1 MRVMGNSITFK
12 NLPSITECDAFLRQQ
27 NLSYGKAVRE
37 QVNIVLNQVR
47 QEISKK
53 KTGTVSYNNNQI
65 LERVAAQVRIQ
76 SKGVQRV
83 INATG
88 VVVHT
93 NLGRAPLSAE
103 LLANALPRMSSYSTL
118 EFDLSTGKRGSRDS
132 KVRKLLRSLSG
143 AEDAMVVN
151 NNAAAVFLMLKA
163 LTTSLQEDKIP
174 EVIVSRG
181 ELVEIGGSFR
191 IPDIMREAGVKLVEV
206 GTTNRCRLSD
216 YEEALTENTAA
227 LLKVHPSN
235 YEIKGFTESVSVGK
249 MAGLAHSK
257 GLFCFH
263 DWGSGSFYRFKQRGL
278 SEYATAEQELAAG
291 PDLLAFS
298 GDKLLGGIQAGVL
311 LGKAENIQ
319 KLRKHAL
326 YRALRL
332 DKVTLGLLEETLE
345 AYLDLKRLPEQ
356 VPTVGL
362 LELTVEEIRKTVKL
376 FLKRLKLPNKSV
388 LKCELRKTESRTGG
402 GALPELPIESAAL
415 VLSHPEWSAN
425 DLQEWFR
432 SQPVPIIVRVHEE
445 QIWLD
450 FRTIL
455 PHDSDELMSVI
466 TRLI

>member
-1 MRVMGNSITFK
+1 MSYQ
-12 NLPSITECDAFLRQQ
+12 NLPSITECDTFLKEQK
-27 NLSYGKAVRE
+27 LPHGKAVRE
-37 QVNIVLNQVR
+37 QVNIVLDQLR
-47 QEISKK
+47 TEISKNPHK
-53 KTGTVSYNNNQI
+53 AVLGANAEI
-65 LERVAAQVRIQ
+65 LERVAAQVRNQ
-76 SKGVQRV
+76 SQTTQRV

-93 NLGRAPLSAE
+93 NLGRAPLSE
-103 LLANALPRMSSYSTL
+103 NLLRKVLPSMSSYSTL
-118 EFDLSTGKRGSRDS
+118 ELDLSTGKRGSRDS
-132 KVRKLLRSLSG
+132 KIRKLLRTLSG

-163 LTTSLQEDKIP
+163 LNGNEFENKKP

-206 GTTNRCRLSD
+206 GTTNRCRLAD
-216 YEEALTENTAA
+216 YEQALTENTAA

-235 YEIKGFTESVSVGK
+235 YEIQGFTEEVSVEK
-249 MAGLAHSK
+249 MAQLAHSK
-257 GLFCFH
+257 GLLCFH
-263 DWGSGSFYRFKQRGL
+263 DWGSGSFYKFRQRGL
-278 SEYATAEQELAAG
+278 SEYSTAEQELSAG
-291 PDLLAFS
+291 PDLLTFS

-319 KLRKHAL
+319 KLRQHAL

-332 DKVTLGLLEETLE
+332 DKVTLGLFEATLE
-345 AYLDLKRLPEQ
+345 AYLDLKTLAEN

-362 LELTVEEIRKTVKL
+362 LELTREEIREKVNN
-376 FLKRLKLPNKSV
+376 FLKQLKLPDITDW
-388 LKCELRKTESRTGG
+388 KCELRETESRTGG

-415 VLSHPEWSAN
+415 ILSHPQKSAN
-425 DLQEWFR
+425 ELQNWFR
-432 SQPVPIIVRVHEE
+432 SQTVPVIVRIHED

-455 PHDSDELMSVI
+455 PQDNEELLRVLSV
-466 TRLI
+466 LIST

>member
-1 MRVMGNSITFK
+1 MSYQ
-12 NLPSITECDAFLRQQ
+12 NLPSITECDTFLKEQK
-27 NLSYGKAVRE
+27 LPHGKAVRE
-37 QVNIVLNQVR
+37 QVNIVLDQLR
-47 QEISKK
+47 TEISKNPHK
-53 KTGTVSYNNNQI
+53 AVLGANAEI
-65 LERVAAQVRIQ
+65 LERVAAQVRNQ
-76 SKGVQRV
+76 SQTTQRV

-93 NLGRAPLSAE
+93 NLGRAPLSE
-103 LLANALPRMSSYSTL
+103 NLLRKVLPSMSSYSTL
-118 EFDLSTGKRGSRDS
+118 ELDLSTGKRGSRDS
-132 KVRKLLRSLSG
+132 KIRKLLRTLSG

-163 LTTSLQEDKIP
+163 LNGNEFENKKP

-206 GTTNRCRLSD
+206 GTTNRCRLAD
-216 YEEALTENTAA
+216 YEQALTENTAA

-235 YEIKGFTESVSVGK
+235 YEIQGFTEEVSVEK
-249 MAGLAHSK
+249 MAQLAHSK
-257 GLFCFH
+257 GLLCFH
-263 DWGSGSFYRFKQRGL
+263 DWGSGSFYKFRQRGL
-278 SEYATAEQELAAG
+278 SEYLTAEQELSAG
-291 PDLLAFS
+291 PDLLTFS

-319 KLRKHAL
+319 KLRQHAL

-332 DKVTLGLLEETLE
+332 DKVTLGLFEATLE
-345 AYLDLKRLPEQ
+345 AYLDLKTLAEN

-362 LELTVEEIRKTVKL
+362 LELTREEIREKVNN
-376 FLKRLKLPNKSV
+376 FLKLLKLPDITDW
-388 LKCELRKTESRTGG
+388 KCELRETESRTGG

-415 VLSHPEWSAN
+415 ILSHPQKSAN
-425 DLQEWFR
+425 ELQNWFR
-432 SQPVPIIVRVHEE
+432 SQTVPVIVRIHED

-455 PHDSDELMSVI
+455 PQDNEELLRVLSV
-466 TRLI
+466 LIST

>member
-1 MRVMGNSITFK
+1 MSYQ
-12 NLPSITECDAFLRQQ
+12 NLPSITECDTFLKEQK
-27 NLSYGKAVRE
+27 LPHGKAVRE
-37 QVNIVLNQVR
+37 QVNIVLDQLR
-47 QEISKK
+47 TEISKNPHK
-53 KTGTVSYNNNQI
+53 AVLGANAEI
-65 LERVAAQVRIQ
+65 LERVAAQVRNQ
-76 SKGVQRV
+76 SQTTQRV

-93 NLGRAPLSAE
+93 NLGRAPLSE
-103 LLANALPRMSSYSTL
+103 SLLRKVLPSMSSYSTL
-118 EFDLSTGKRGSRDS
+118 ELDLSTGKRGSRDS
-132 KVRKLLRSLSG
+132 KIRKLLRTLSG

-163 LTTSLQEDKIP
+163 LNGNEFENKKP

-206 GTTNRCRLSD
+206 GTTNRCRLAD
-216 YEEALTENTAA
+216 YEQALTENTAA

-235 YEIKGFTESVSVGK
+235 YEIQGFTEEVSVEIL
-249 MAGLAHSK
+249 AQLAHSK
-257 GLFCFH
+257 GLLCFH
-263 DWGSGSFYRFKQRGL
+263 DWGSGSFYKFRQRGL
-278 SEYATAEQELAAG
+278 SEYSTAEQELSAG

-319 KLRKHAL
+319 KLRQHAL

-332 DKVTLGLLEETLE
+332 DKVTLGLFEATLE
-345 AYLDLKRLPEQ
+345 AYLDLKTLAEN

-362 LELTVEEIRKTVKL
+362 LELTREDIRKKVNV
-376 FLKRLKLPNKSV
+376 FLKLLKLPDNTAW
-388 LKCELRKTESRTGG
+388 KCELRETESRTGG

-415 VLSHPEWSAN
+415 ILSHPQKSAN
-425 DLQEWFR
+425 ELQNWFR
-432 SQPVPIIVRVHEE
+432 SQTVPVIVRIHED

-455 PHDSDELMSVI
+455 PQDNEELLRVLSV
-466 TRLI
+466 LIST

>member
-1 MRVMGNSITFK
+1 MSYQ
-12 NLPSITECDAFLRQQ
+12 NLPSITECDTFLKEQK
-27 NLSYGKAVRE
+27 LPHGKAVRE
-37 QVNIVLNQVR
+37 QVNIVLDQLR
-47 QEISKK
+47 TEISKNPHK
-53 KTGTVSYNNNQI
+53 AVLGANAEI
-65 LERVAAQVRIQ
+65 LERVAAQVRNQ
-76 SKGVQRV
+76 SQTTQRV

-93 NLGRAPLSAE
+93 NLGRAPLSE
-103 LLANALPRMSSYSTL
+103 NLLRKVLPSMSSYSTL
-118 EFDLSTGKRGSRDS
+118 ELDLSTGKRGSRDS
-132 KVRKLLRSLSG
+132 KIRKMLRTLSG

-163 LTTSLQEDKIP
+163 LNGNEFENKKP

-206 GTTNRCRLSD
+206 GTTNRCRLAD
-216 YEEALTENTAA
+216 YEQALTENTAA

-235 YEIKGFTESVSVGK
+235 YEIQGFTEEVSVEIL
-249 MAGLAHSK
+249 AQLAHSK
-257 GLFCFH
+257 GLLCFH
-263 DWGSGSFYRFKQRGL
+263 DWGSGSFYKFRQRGL
-278 SEYATAEQELAAG
+278 SEYSTAEQELSAG

-319 KLRKHAL
+319 KLRQHAL

-332 DKVTLGLLEETLE
+332 DKVTLGLFEATLE
-345 AYLDLKRLPEQ
+345 AYLDLKTLAEN

-362 LELTVEEIRKTVKL
+362 LELTREEIREKVNN
-376 FLKRLKLPNKSV
+376 FLKLLKLPDITDW
-388 LKCELRKTESRTGG
+388 KCELRETESRTGG

-415 VLSHPEWSAN
+415 ILSHPQKSAN
-425 DLQEWFR
+425 ELQNWFR
-432 SQPVPIIVRVHEE
+432 SQTVPVIVRIHED

-455 PHDSDELMSVI
+455 PQDNEELLRVLSV
-466 TRLI
+466 LIST

>member
-1 MRVMGNSITFK
+1 MSYQ
-12 NLPSITECDAFLRQQ
+12 NLPSITECDTFLKEQK
-27 NLSYGKAVRE
+27 LPHGKAVRE
-37 QVNIVLNQVR
+37 QVNIVLDQLR
-47 QEISKK
+47 TEISKNPHK
-53 KTGTVSYNNNQI
+53 AVLGANAEI
-65 LERVAAQVRIQ
+65 LERVAAQVRNQ
-76 SKGVQRV
+76 SQTTQRV

-93 NLGRAPLSAE
+93 NLGRAPLSE
-103 LLANALPRMSSYSTL
+103 SLLRKVLPSMSSYSTL
-118 EFDLSTGKRGSRDS
+118 ELDLSTGKRGSRDS
-132 KVRKLLRSLSG
+132 KIRKLLRTLSG

-163 LTTSLQEDKIP
+163 LNGNEFENKKP

-206 GTTNRCRLSD
+206 GTTNRCRLAD
-216 YEEALTENTAA
+216 YEQALTENTAA

-235 YEIKGFTESVSVGK
+235 YEIQGFTEEVSVEK
-249 MAGLAHSK
+249 MAQLAHSK
-257 GLFCFH
+257 GLLCFH
-263 DWGSGSFYRFKQRGL
+263 DWGSGSFYKFRQRGL
-278 SEYATAEQELAAG
+278 SEYSTAEQELSAG

-319 KLRKHAL
+319 KLRQHAL

-332 DKVTLGLLEETLE
+332 DKVTLGLFEATLE
-345 AYLDLKRLPEQ
+345 AYLDLKTLAEN

-362 LELTVEEIRKTVKL
+362 LELTREDIRKKVNV
-376 FLKRLKLPNKSV
+376 FLKLLKLPDNTAW
-388 LKCELRKTESRTGG
+388 KCELRETESRTGG

-415 VLSHPEWSAN
+415 ILSHPQKSAN
-425 DLQEWFR
+425 ELQNWFR
-432 SQPVPIIVRVHEE
+432 SQTVPVIVRIHED

-455 PHDSDELMSVI
+455 PQDNEELLRVLSV
-466 TRLI
+466 LISN

>member
-1 MRVMGNSITFK
+1 MSYQ
-12 NLPSITECDAFLRQQ
+12 NLPSITECDTFLKEH
-27 NLSYGKAVRE
+27 NLPHGKAVRE
-37 QVNIVLNQVR
+37 QVNIVLEQVR
-47 QEISKK
+47 TEISKNPHK
-53 KTGTVSYNNNQI
+53 AVLSANAEI
-65 LERVAAQVRIQ
+65 LERVAALVRNQ
-76 SKGVQRV
+76 SQTTQRV

-93 NLGRAPLSAE
+93 NLGRAPLSE
-103 LLANALPRMSSYSTL
+103 SLLRKVLPSMSSYSTL

-132 KVRKLLRSLSG
+132 KIRKLLRTLSG

-163 LTTSLQEDKIP
+163 LNGNEFENKKP

-206 GTTNRCRLSD
+206 GTTNRCRLAD
-216 YEEALTENTAA
+216 YEQALTENTAA

-235 YEIKGFTESVSVGK
+235 YEIQGFTEEVSVEILAQ
-249 MAGLAHSK
+249 MAHSK
-257 GLFCFH
+257 GLLCFH
-263 DWGSGSFYRFKQRGL
+263 DWGSGSFYKFRQRGL
-278 SEYATAEQELAAG
+278 SEYSTAEQELSAG

-319 KLRKHAL
+319 KLRQHAL

-332 DKVTLGLLEETLE
+332 DKVTLGLFEATLE
-345 AYLDLKRLPEQ
+345 AYLDLKTLAEN

-362 LELTVEEIRKTVKL
+362 LELTREDIRKKVNV
-376 FLKRLKLPNKSV
+376 FLKLLKLPDNTAW
-388 LKCELRKTESRTGG
+388 KCELRETESRTGG

-415 VLSHPEWSAN
+415 ILSHPQKSAN
-425 DLQEWFR
+425 ELQNWFR
-432 SQPVPIIVRVHEE
+432 SQTVPVIVRIHEDH
-445 QIWLD
+445 IWLD

-455 PHDSDELMSVI
+455 PQDNEELLRVLSV
-466 TRLI
+466 LIST

>member
-1 MRVMGNSITFK
+1 MSYQ
-12 NLPSITECDAFLRQQ
+12 NLPSITECDTFLKEQK
-27 NLSYGKAVRE
+27 LPHGKAVRE
-37 QVNIVLNQVR
+37 QVNIVLDQLR
-47 QEISKK
+47 TEIS
-53 KTGTVSYNNNQI
+53 NNPHKAVLGANAEI
-65 LERVAAQVRIQ
+65 LERVAAQVRNQ
-76 SKGVQRV
+76 SQTTQRV

-93 NLGRAPLSAE
+93 NLGRAPLSE
-103 LLANALPRMSSYSTL
+103 SLLRKVLPGMSSYSTL

-132 KVRKLLRSLSG
+132 KIRKLLRTLSG

-163 LTTSLQEDKIP
+163 LNGNEFENKKP

-206 GTTNRCRLSD
+206 GTTNRCRLAD
-216 YEEALTENTAA
+216 YKQALTENTAA

-235 YEIKGFTESVSVGK
+235 YEIQGFTEEVSVEK
-249 MAGLAHSK
+249 MAQLAHSK
-257 GLFCFH
+257 GLLCFH
-263 DWGSGSFYRFKQRGL
+263 DWGSGSFYKFRQRGL
-278 SEYATAEQELAAG
+278 SEYSTAEQELSAG

-319 KLRKHAL
+319 KLRQHAL

-332 DKVTLGLLEETLE
+332 DKVTLGLFEATLE
-345 AYLDLKRLPEQ
+345 AYLDLKTLAEN

-362 LELTVEEIRKTVKL
+362 LELTREDIRKKVND
-376 FLKRLKLPNKSV
+376 FLKLLKLPDNTAW
-388 LKCELRKTESRTGG
+388 KCELRETESRTGG
-402 GALPELPIESAAL
+402 GVLPELPIESAAL
-415 VLSHPEWSAN
+415 ILSHPQKSAN
-425 DLQEWFR
+425 ELQNWFR
-432 SQPVPIIVRVHEE
+432 SQTVPVIVRIHED

-455 PHDSDELMSVI
+455 PQDNEELLRVLSV
-466 TRLI
+466 LIST

>member
-1 MRVMGNSITFK
+1 MSYQ
-12 NLPSITECDAFLRQQ
+12 NLPSITECDTFLKEQK
-27 NLSYGKAVRE
+27 LPHGKAVRE
-37 QVNIVLNQVR
+37 QVNIVLDQLR
-47 QEISKK
+47 TEISKNPHK
-53 KTGTVSYNNNQI
+53 AVLGANAEI
-65 LERVAAQVRIQ
+65 LERVAAQVRNQ
-76 SKGVQRV
+76 SQTTQRV

-93 NLGRAPLSAE
+93 NLGRAPLSE
-103 LLANALPRMSSYSTL
+103 NLLRKVLPSMSSYSTL
-118 EFDLSTGKRGSRDS
+118 ELDLSTGKRGSRDS
-132 KVRKLLRSLSG
+132 KIRKLLRTLSG

-163 LTTSLQEDKIP
+163 LNGNEFENKKP

-206 GTTNRCRLSD
+206 GTTNRCRLAD
-216 YEEALTENTAA
+216 YEQALTENTAA

-235 YEIKGFTESVSVGK
+235 YEIQGFTEEVSVEIL
-249 MAGLAHSK
+249 AQLAHSK
-257 GLFCFH
+257 GLLCFH
-263 DWGSGSFYRFKQRGL
+263 DWGSGSFYKFRQRGL
-278 SEYATAEQELAAG
+278 SEYSTAEQELSAG
-291 PDLLAFS
+291 PDLLTFS

-319 KLRKHAL
+319 KLRQHAL

-332 DKVTLGLLEETLE
+332 DKVTLGLFEATLE
-345 AYLDLKRLPEQ
+345 AYLDLKTLAEN

-362 LELTVEEIRKTVKL
+362 LELTREEIREKVNN
-376 FLKRLKLPNKSV
+376 FLKLLKLPDITDW
-388 LKCELRKTESRTGG
+388 KCELRETESRTGG

-415 VLSHPEWSAN
+415 ILSHPQKSAN
-425 DLQEWFR
+425 ELQNWFR
-432 SQPVPIIVRVHEE
+432 SQTVPVIVRIHED

-455 PHDSDELMSVI
+455 PQDNEELLRVLSV
-466 TRLI
+466 LIST

>member
-1 MRVMGNSITFK
+1 MSYQNV
-12 NLPSITECDAFLRQQ
+12 PSITECDTFLKEH
-27 NLSYGKAVRE
+27 NLPHGKAVRE
-37 QVNIVLNQVR
+37 QVNIVLEQVR
-47 QEISKK
+47 TEISKNPHK
-53 KTGTVSYNNNQI
+53 AVLSANAEI
-65 LERVAAQVRIQ
+65 LERVAALVRNQ
-76 SKGVQRV
+76 SQTTQRV

-93 NLGRAPLSAE
+93 NLGRAPLSE
-103 LLANALPRMSSYSTL
+103 SLLRKVLPSMSSYSTL

-132 KVRKLLRSLSG
+132 KIRKLLRTLSG

-163 LTTSLQEDKIP
+163 LNGNEFENKKP

-206 GTTNRCRLSD
+206 GTTNRCRLAD
-216 YEEALTENTAA
+216 YEQALTENTAA

-235 YEIKGFTESVSVGK
+235 YEIQGFTEEVSVEILAQ
-249 MAGLAHSK
+249 MAHSK
-257 GLFCFH
+257 GLLCFH
-263 DWGSGSFYRFKQRGL
+263 DWGSGSFYKFRQRGL
-278 SEYATAEQELAAG
+278 SEYSTAEQELSAG
-291 PDLLAFS
+291 PDLLTFS

-319 KLRKHAL
+319 KLRQHAL

-332 DKVTLGLLEETLE
+332 DKVTLGLFEATLE
-345 AYLDLKRLPEQ
+345 AYLDLKTLAEN

-362 LELTVEEIRKTVKL
+362 LELTREDIRKKVNV
-376 FLKRLKLPNKSV
+376 FLKLLKLPDNTAW
-388 LKCELRKTESRTGG
+388 KCELRETESRTGG

-415 VLSHPEWSAN
+415 ILSHPQKSAN
-425 DLQEWFR
+425 ELQNWFR
-432 SQPVPIIVRVHEE
+432 SQTVPVIVRIHED

-455 PHDSDELMSVI
+455 PQDNEELLRVLSV
-466 TRLI
+466 LIST

>member
-1 MRVMGNSITFK
+1 MSYQ
-12 NLPSITECDAFLRQQ
+12 NLPSITECDTFLKEQK
-27 NLSYGKAVRE
+27 LPHGKAVRE
-37 QVNIVLNQVR
+37 QVNIVLDQLR
-47 QEISKK
+47 TEISKNPHK
-53 KTGTVSYNNNQI
+53 AVLGANAEI
-65 LERVAAQVRIQ
+65 LERVAAQVRNQ
-76 SKGVQRV
+76 SQTTQRV

-93 NLGRAPLSAE
+93 NLGRAPLSE
-103 LLANALPRMSSYSTL
+103 SLLRKVLPSMSSYSTL
-118 EFDLSTGKRGSRDS
+118 ELDLSTGKRGSRDS
-132 KVRKLLRSLSG
+132 KIRKLLRTLSG

-163 LTTSLQEDKIP
+163 LNGNEFENKKP

-206 GTTNRCRLSD
+206 GTTNRCRLAD
-216 YEEALTENTAA
+216 YEQALTENTAA

-235 YEIKGFTESVSVGK
+235 YEIQGFTEEVSVEK
-249 MAGLAHSK
+249 MAQLAHSK
-257 GLFCFH
+257 GLLCFH
-263 DWGSGSFYRFKQRGL
+263 DWGSGSFYKFRQRGL
-278 SEYATAEQELAAG
+278 SEYSTAEQELSAG

-319 KLRKHAL
+319 KLRQHAL

-332 DKVTLGLLEETLE
+332 DKVTLGLFEATLE
-345 AYLDLKRLPEQ
+345 AYLDLKTLAEN

-362 LELTVEEIRKTVKL
+362 LELTREDIRKKVNV
-376 FLKRLKLPNKSV
+376 FLKLLKLPDNTAW
-388 LKCELRKTESRTGG
+388 KCELRETESRTGG

-415 VLSHPEWSAN
+415 ILSHPQKSAN
-425 DLQEWFR
+425 ELQNWFR
-432 SQPVPIIVRVHEE
+432 SQTVPVIVRIHED

-455 PHDSDELMSVI
+455 PQDNEELLRVLSV
-466 TRLI
+466 LIST

>member
-1 MRVMGNSITFK
+1 MVKAMAYK
-12 NLPSITECDAFLRQQ
+12 NLPSITECDSFLRRQ
-27 NLSYGKAVRE
+27 NLAYGKSVRE
-37 QVNIVLNQVR
+37 IVNSVLNHVR
-47 QEISKK
+47 QEIYEK
-53 KTGTVSYNNNQI
+53 KTGSVSYNNTQI
-65 LERVAAQVRIQ
+65 LERVAAKVRIQ
-76 SKGVQRV
+76 STGSQRV

-103 LLANALPRMSSYSTL
+103 LLANALPQMSSYSTL

-163 LTTSLQEDKIP
+163 LTSSLQEDKIP

-235 YEIKGFTESVSVGK
+235 YEIKGFTESVSVRK

-257 GLFCFH
+257 GLFCFP

-278 SEYATAEQELAAG
+278 RVYATVEQELAAG

-332 DKVTLGLLEETLE
+332 DKVTLALLEETLE
-345 AYLDLKRLPEQ
+345 VYLDLKRLPEL
-356 VPTVGL
+356 VPTVGM
-362 LELTVEEIRKTVKL
+362 LELTVEEIQKQVNL
-376 FLKRLKLPNKSV
+376 FLERLKLPNKSS
-388 LKCELRKTESRTGG
+388 LKCELRKTKSRTGG
-402 GALPELPIESAAL
+402 GALPELPLESAAL

>member
-1 MRVMGNSITFK
+1 MGKAMAYK
-12 NLPSITECDAFLRQQ
+12 NLPSITECDSFLRRQ
-27 NLSYGKAVRE
+27 NLAYGKSVRE
-37 QVNIVLNQVR
+37 IVNSVLNQVR
-47 QEISKK
+47 QEIYQK
-53 KTGTVSYNNNQI
+53 KTGSVSYNNTQI
-65 LERVAAQVRIQ
+65 LERVAAKVRIQ
-76 SKGVQRV
+76 STGSQRV

-93 NLGRAPLSAE
+93 NLGRAPLSAD

-163 LTTSLQEDKIP
+163 LTSSLQEDKIP

-206 GTTNRCRLSD
+206 GTTNRCRISD
-216 YEEALTENTAA
+216 YEQALTENTAA

-235 YEIKGFTESVSVGK
+235 YEIQGFTESVSVRK
-249 MAGLAHSK
+249 MAELAHTK

-263 DWGSGSFYRFKQRGL
+263 DWGSGSFYRFKQPGL
-278 SEYATAEQELAAG
+278 SEYTTAEQELAAG

-298 GDKLLGGIQAGVL
+298 GDKLLGGIQAGLL

>member
-1 MRVMGNSITFK
+1 MSYQ
-12 NLPSITECDAFLRQQ
+12 NLPSITECDTFLKEQK
-27 NLSYGKAVRE
+27 LPHGKAVRE
-37 QVNIVLNQVR
+37 QVNIVLDQLR
-47 QEISKK
+47 TEISKNPHK
-53 KTGTVSYNNNQI
+53 AVLGANAEI
-65 LERVAAQVRIQ
+65 LERVAAQVRNQ
-76 SKGVQRV
+76 SQTTQRV

-93 NLGRAPLSAE
+93 NLGRAPLSE
-103 LLANALPRMSSYSTL
+103 SLLRKVLPSMSSYSTL

-132 KVRKLLRSLSG
+132 KIRKLLRTLSG

-163 LTTSLQEDKIP
+163 LNGNEFENKKP

-206 GTTNRCRLSD
+206 GTTNRCRLAD
-216 YEEALTENTAA
+216 YEQALTENTAA

-235 YEIKGFTESVSVGK
+235 YEIQGFTEEVSVEIL
-249 MAGLAHSK
+249 AQLAHSK
-257 GLFCFH
+257 GLLCFH
-263 DWGSGSFYRFKQRGL
+263 DWGSGSFYKFRQRGL
-278 SEYATAEQELAAG
+278 SEYSTAEQELSAG

-319 KLRKHAL
+319 KLRQHAL

-332 DKVTLGLLEETLE
+332 DKVTLGLFEATLE
-345 AYLDLKRLPEQ
+345 AYLDLKTLAEN

-362 LELTVEEIRKTVKL
+362 LELTREEIREKVNN
-376 FLKRLKLPNKSV
+376 FLKLLKLPDITDW
-388 LKCELRKTESRTGG
+388 KCELRETESRTGG

-415 VLSHPEWSAN
+415 ILSHPQKSAN
-425 DLQEWFR
+425 ELQNWFR
-432 SQPVPIIVRVHEE
+432 SQTVPVIVRIHED

-455 PHDSDELMSVI
+455 PQDNEELLRVLSV
-466 TRLI
+466 LISN

>member
-1 MRVMGNSITFK
+1 MSYQ
-12 NLPSITECDAFLRQQ
+12 NLPSITECDTFLKEQK
-27 NLSYGKAVRE
+27 LPHGKAVRE
-37 QVNIVLNQVR
+37 QVNIVLDQLR
-47 QEISKK
+47 TEISKNPHK
-53 KTGTVSYNNNQI
+53 AVSGANAEI
-65 LERVAAQVRIQ
+65 LERVAAQVRNQ
-76 SKGVQRV
+76 SQTTQRV

-93 NLGRAPLSAE
+93 NLGRAPLSE
-103 LLANALPRMSSYSTL
+103 SLLRKVLPGMSSYSTL

-132 KVRKLLRSLSG
+132 KIRKLLRTLSG

-163 LTTSLQEDKIP
+163 LNGNELENKKP

-206 GTTNRCRLSD
+206 GTTNRCRLAD
-216 YEEALTENTAA
+216 YEQALTENTVA

-235 YEIKGFTESVSVGK
+235 YEIQGFTEEVSVEK
-249 MAGLAHSK
+249 MAQLAHSK
-257 GLFCFH
+257 GLLCFH
-263 DWGSGSFYRFKQRGL
+263 DWGSGSFYKFRQRGL
-278 SEYATAEQELAAG
+278 SEYLTAEQELSAG
-291 PDLLAFS
+291 PDLLTFS

-319 KLRKHAL
+319 KLRQHAL

-332 DKVTLGLLEETLE
+332 DKVTLGLFEATLE
-345 AYLDLKRLPEQ
+345 AYLDLKTLAEN

-362 LELTVEEIRKTVKL
+362 LELTREDIRKKVND
-376 FLKRLKLPNKSV
+376 FLKLLKLPDNTAW
-388 LKCELRKTESRTGG
+388 KCELRETESLTGG

-415 VLSHPEWSAN
+415 ILSHPQKSAN
-425 DLQEWFR
+425 ELQNWFR
-432 SQPVPIIVRVHEE
+432 SQTVPVIVRIHED

-455 PHDSDELMSVI
+455 PQDNEELLRVLSV
-466 TRLI
+466 LIST

>member
-1 MRVMGNSITFK
+1 MSYQ
-12 NLPSITECDAFLRQQ
+12 NLPSITECDTFLKEQK
-27 NLSYGKAVRE
+27 LPHGKAVRE
-37 QVNIVLNQVR
+37 QVNIVLDQLR
-47 QEISKK
+47 TEISKNPHK
-53 KTGTVSYNNNQI
+53 AVSGANAEI
-65 LERVAAQVRIQ
+65 LERVAAQVRNQ
-76 SKGVQRV
+76 SQTTQRV

-93 NLGRAPLSAE
+93 NLGRAPLSE
-103 LLANALPRMSSYSTL
+103 SLLRKVLPSMSSYSTL
-118 EFDLSTGKRGSRDS
+118 ELDLSTGKRGSRDS
-132 KVRKLLRSLSG
+132 KIRKLLRTLSG

-163 LTTSLQEDKIP
+163 LNGNEFENKKP

-206 GTTNRCRLSD
+206 GTTNRCRLAD
-216 YEEALTENTAA
+216 YEQALTENTAA

-235 YEIKGFTESVSVGK
+235 YEIQGFTEEVSVEIL
-249 MAGLAHSK
+249 AQLAHSK
-257 GLFCFH
+257 GLLCFH
-263 DWGSGSFYRFKQRGL
+263 DWGSGSFYKFRQRGL
-278 SEYATAEQELAAG
+278 SEYSTAEQELSAG

-319 KLRKHAL
+319 KLRQHAL

-332 DKVTLGLLEETLE
+332 DKVTLGLFEATLE
-345 AYLDLKRLPEQ
+345 AYLDLKTLAEN

-362 LELTVEEIRKTVKL
+362 LELTREEIREKVNN
-376 FLKRLKLPNKSV
+376 FLKLLKLPDITDW
-388 LKCELRKTESRTGG
+388 KCELRETESRTGG

-415 VLSHPEWSAN
+415 ILSHPQKSAN
-425 DLQEWFR
+425 ELQNWFR
-432 SQPVPIIVRVHEE
+432 SQTVPVIVRIHED

-455 PHDSDELMSVI
+455 PQDNEELLRVLSV
-466 TRLI
+466 LISN

>member
-1 MRVMGNSITFK
+1 MSYQ
-12 NLPSITECDAFLRQQ
+12 NLPSITECDTFLKEQK
-27 NLSYGKAVRE
+27 LPHGKAVRE
-37 QVNIVLNQVR
+37 QVNIVLDQLR
-47 QEISKK
+47 TEISKNPHK
-53 KTGTVSYNNNQI
+53 AVLGANAEI
-65 LERVAAQVRIQ
+65 LERVAAQVRNQ
-76 SKGVQRV
+76 SQTTQRV

-93 NLGRAPLSAE
+93 NLGRAPLSE
-103 LLANALPRMSSYSTL
+103 SLLRKVLPSMSSYSTL
-118 EFDLSTGKRGSRDS
+118 ELDLSTGKRGSRDS
-132 KVRKLLRSLSG
+132 KIRKLLRTLSG

-163 LTTSLQEDKIP
+163 LNGNEFENKKP

-206 GTTNRCRLSD
+206 GTTNRCRLAD
-216 YEEALTENTAA
+216 YEQALTENTAA

-235 YEIKGFTESVSVGK
+235 YEIQGFTEEVSVEK
-249 MAGLAHSK
+249 MAQLAHSK
-257 GLFCFH
+257 GLLCFH
-263 DWGSGSFYRFKQRGL
+263 DWGSGSFYKFRQRGL
-278 SEYATAEQELAAG
+278 SEYSTAEQELSAG
-291 PDLLAFS
+291 PDLLTFS

-319 KLRKHAL
+319 KLRQHAL

-332 DKVTLGLLEETLE
+332 DKVTLGLFEATLE
-345 AYLDLKRLPEQ
+345 AYLDLKTLAEN

-362 LELTVEEIRKTVKL
+362 LELTREDIRKKVNV
-376 FLKRLKLPNKSV
+376 FLKLLKLPDNTAW
-388 LKCELRKTESRTGG
+388 KCELRETESRTGG

-415 VLSHPEWSAN
+415 ILSHPQKSAN
-425 DLQEWFR
+425 ELQNWFR
-432 SQPVPIIVRVHEE
+432 SQTVPVIVRIHED

-455 PHDSDELMSVI
+455 PQDNEELLRVLSV
-466 TRLI
+466 LIST

>member
-1 MRVMGNSITFK
+1 MSYQ
-12 NLPSITECDAFLRQQ
+12 NLPSITECDTFLKEQK
-27 NLSYGKAVRE
+27 LPHGKAVRE
-37 QVNIVLNQVR
+37 QVNIVLDQLR
-47 QEISKK
+47 TEIS
-53 KTGTVSYNNNQI
+53 NNPHKAVLGANAEI
-65 LERVAAQVRIQ
+65 LERVAAQVRNQ
-76 SKGVQRV
+76 SQTTQRV

-93 NLGRAPLSAE
+93 NLGRAPLSE
-103 LLANALPRMSSYSTL
+103 SLLRKVLPGMSSYSTL

-132 KVRKLLRSLSG
+132 KIRKLLRTLSG

-163 LTTSLQEDKIP
+163 LNGNEFENKKP

-206 GTTNRCRLSD
+206 GTTNRCRLAD
-216 YEEALTENTAA
+216 YKQALTENTAA

-235 YEIKGFTESVSVGK
+235 YEIQGFTEEVSVEK
-249 MAGLAHSK
+249 MAQLAHSK
-257 GLFCFH
+257 GLLCFH
-263 DWGSGSFYRFKQRGL
+263 DWGSGSFYKFRQRGL
-278 SEYATAEQELAAG
+278 SEYSTAEQELSAG

-319 KLRKHAL
+319 KLRQHSL

-332 DKVTLGLLEETLE
+332 DKVTLGLFEATLE
-345 AYLDLKRLPEQ
+345 AYLDLKTLAEN

-362 LELTVEEIRKTVKL
+362 LELTREDIRKKVND
-376 FLKRLKLPNKSV
+376 FLKLLKLPDNTAW
-388 LKCELRKTESRTGG
+388 KCELRETESRTGG

-415 VLSHPEWSAN
+415 ILSHPQKSAN
-425 DLQEWFR
+425 ELQNWFR
-432 SQPVPIIVRVHEE
+432 SQTVPVIVRIHED

-455 PHDSDELMSVI
+455 PQDNEELLRVLSV
-466 TRLI
+466 LIST

>member
-1 MRVMGNSITFK
+1 MSYQ
-12 NLPSITECDAFLRQQ
+12 NLPSITECDTFLKEQK
-27 NLSYGKAVRE
+27 LPHGKAVRE
-37 QVNIVLNQVR
+37 QVNIVLDQLR
-47 QEISKK
+47 TEIS
-53 KTGTVSYNNNQI
+53 NNPHKAVLGANAEI
-65 LERVAAQVRIQ
+65 LERVAAQVRNQ
-76 SKGVQRV
+76 SQTTQRV

-93 NLGRAPLSAE
+93 NLGRAPLSE
-103 LLANALPRMSSYSTL
+103 SLLRKVLPGMSSYSTL

-132 KVRKLLRSLSG
+132 KIRKLLRTLSG

-163 LTTSLQEDKIP
+163 LNGNEFENKKP

-206 GTTNRCRLSD
+206 GTTNRCRLAD
-216 YEEALTENTAA
+216 YKQALTENTAA

-235 YEIKGFTESVSVGK
+235 YEIQGFTEEVSVEK
-249 MAGLAHSK
+249 MAQLAHSK
-257 GLFCFH
+257 GLLCFH
-263 DWGSGSFYRFKQRGL
+263 DWGSGSFYKFRQRGL
-278 SEYATAEQELAAG
+278 SEYSTAEQELSAG
-291 PDLLAFS
+291 PDLLTFS

-319 KLRKHAL
+319 KLRQHAL

-332 DKVTLGLLEETLE
+332 DKVTLGLFEATLE
-345 AYLDLKRLPEQ
+345 AYLDLKTLAEN

-362 LELTVEEIRKTVKL
+362 LELTREDIRKKVND
-376 FLKRLKLPNKSV
+376 FLKLLKLPDNTAW
-388 LKCELRKTESRTGG
+388 KCELRETESRTGG

-415 VLSHPEWSAN
+415 ILSHPQKSAN
-425 DLQEWFR
+425 ELQNWFR
-432 SQPVPIIVRVHEE
+432 SQTVPVIVRIHED

-455 PHDSDELMSVI
+455 PQDNEELLRVLSV
-466 TRLI
+466 LIST

>member
-1 MRVMGNSITFK
+1 MSYQ
-12 NLPSITECDAFLRQQ
+12 NLPSITECDTFLKEQK
-27 NLSYGKAVRE
+27 LPHGKAVRE
-37 QVNIVLNQVR
+37 QVNIVLDQLR
-47 QEISKK
+47 TEISKNPHK
-53 KTGTVSYNNNQI
+53 AVLGANAEI
-65 LERVAAQVRIQ
+65 LERVAAQVRNQ
-76 SKGVQRV
+76 SQTTQRV

-93 NLGRAPLSAE
+93 NLGRAPLSE
-103 LLANALPRMSSYSTL
+103 NLLRKVLPSMSSYSTL
-118 EFDLSTGKRGSRDS
+118 ELDLSTGKRGSRDS
-132 KVRKLLRSLSG
+132 KIRKLLRTLSG

-163 LTTSLQEDKIP
+163 LNGNEFENKKP

-206 GTTNRCRLSD
+206 GTTNRCRLAD
-216 YEEALTENTAA
+216 YEQALTENTAA

-235 YEIKGFTESVSVGK
+235 YEIQGFTEEVSVEK
-249 MAGLAHSK
+249 MAQLAHSK
-257 GLFCFH
+257 GLLCFH
-263 DWGSGSFYRFKQRGL
+263 DWGSGSFYKFRQRGL
-278 SEYATAEQELAAG
+278 SEYSTAEQELSAG
-291 PDLLAFS
+291 PDLLTFS

-319 KLRKHAL
+319 KLRQHAL

-332 DKVTLGLLEETLE
+332 DKVTLGLFEATLE
-345 AYLDLKRLPEQ
+345 AYLDLKTLAEN

-362 LELTVEEIRKTVKL
+362 LELTREDIRKKVNV
-376 FLKRLKLPNKSV
+376 FLKLLKLPDNTAW
-388 LKCELRKTESRTGG
+388 KCELRETESLTGG

-415 VLSHPEWSAN
+415 ILSHPQKSAN
-425 DLQEWFR
+425 ELQNWFR
-432 SQPVPIIVRVHEE
+432 SQTVPVIVRIHED

-455 PHDSDELMSVI
+455 PQDNEELLRVLSV
-466 TRLI
+466 LIST

>member
-1 MRVMGNSITFK
+1 MSYQ
-12 NLPSITECDAFLRQQ
+12 NLPSITECDTFLKEQK
-27 NLSYGKAVRE
+27 LPHGKAVRE
-37 QVNIVLNQVR
+37 QVNIVLDQLR
-47 QEISKK
+47 TEISKNPHK
-53 KTGTVSYNNNQI
+53 AVLGANAEI
-65 LERVAAQVRIQ
+65 LERVAAQVRNQ
-76 SKGVQRV
+76 SQTTQRV

-93 NLGRAPLSAE
+93 NLGRAPLSE
-103 LLANALPRMSSYSTL
+103 NLLRKVLPSMSSYSTL
-118 EFDLSTGKRGSRDS
+118 ELDLSTGKRGSRDS
-132 KVRKLLRSLSG
+132 KIRKLLRTLSG

-163 LTTSLQEDKIP
+163 LNGNEFENKKP

-206 GTTNRCRLSD
+206 GTTNRCRLAD
-216 YEEALTENTAA
+216 YEQALTENTAV

-235 YEIKGFTESVSVGK
+235 YEIQGFTEEVSVEIL
-249 MAGLAHSK
+249 AQLAHSK
-257 GLFCFH
+257 GLLCFH
-263 DWGSGSFYRFKQRGL
+263 DWGSGSFYKFRQRGL
-278 SEYATAEQELAAG
+278 SEYSTAEQELSAG

-319 KLRKHAL
+319 KLRQHAL

-332 DKVTLGLLEETLE
+332 DKVTLGLFEATLE
-345 AYLDLKRLPEQ
+345 AYLDLKTLAEN

-362 LELTVEEIRKTVKL
+362 LELTREEIREKVNN
-376 FLKRLKLPNKSV
+376 FLKLLKLPDITDW
-388 LKCELRKTESRTGG
+388 KCELRETESRTGG

-415 VLSHPEWSAN
+415 ILSHPQKSAN
-425 DLQEWFR
+425 ELQNWFR
-432 SQPVPIIVRVHEE
+432 SQTVPVIVRIHEDH
-445 QIWLD
+445 IWLD

-455 PHDSDELMSVI
+455 PQDNEELLRVLSV
-466 TRLI
+466 LIST

>member
-1 MRVMGNSITFK
+1 MGKAMAYK
-12 NLPSITECDAFLRQQ
+12 NLPSIIECDSFLRRQ
-27 NLSYGKAVRE
+27 NLAYGKSVRE
-37 QVNIVLNQVR
+37 IVNSVLNQVR
-47 QEISKK
+47 QEIYQK
-53 KTGTVSYNNNQI
+53 KTGSVSYNNTQI
-65 LERVAAQVRIQ
+65 LERVAAKVRIQ
-76 SKGVQRV
+76 STGAQRV

-93 NLGRAPLSAE
+93 NLGRAPLSAD

-163 LTTSLQEDKIP
+163 LTTSLQGDKIP

-206 GTTNRCRLSD
+206 GTTNRCRISD
-216 YEEALTENTAA
+216 YEQALTENTAA

-235 YEIKGFTESVSVGK
+235 YEIQGFTESVSVRK
-249 MAGLAHSK
+249 MAELAHTK

-332 DKVTLGLLEETLE
+332 DKVTLALLEETLE
-345 AYLDLKRLPEQ
+345 VYLDLKRLPEL
-356 VPTVGL
+356 VPTVGM
-362 LELTVEEIRKTVKL
+362 LELTVEEIQKQVKL
-376 FLKRLKLPNKSV
+376 FLEKLKLPNKSAW
-388 LKCELRKTESRTGG
+388 KCELHKTESRTGG
-402 GALPELPIESAAL
+402 GALPELPLESAAL

-425 DLQEWFR
+425 DL
-432 SQPVPIIVRVHEE
+432 
-445 QIWLD
+445 
-450 FRTIL
+450 
-455 PHDSDELMSVI
+455 
-466 TRLI
+466 

>member
-1 MRVMGNSITFK
+1 MSYQ
-12 NLPSITECDAFLRQQ
+12 NLPSITECDTFLKEQK
-27 NLSYGKAVRE
+27 LPHGKAVRE
-37 QVNIVLNQVR
+37 QVNIVLDQLR
-47 QEISKK
+47 TEISKNPHK
-53 KTGTVSYNNNQI
+53 AVLGANAEI
-65 LERVAAQVRIQ
+65 LERVAAQVRNQ
-76 SKGVQRV
+76 SQTTQRV

-93 NLGRAPLSAE
+93 NLGRAPLSE
-103 LLANALPRMSSYSTL
+103 NLLRKVLPSMSSYSTL
-118 EFDLSTGKRGSRDS
+118 ELDLSTGKRGSRDS
-132 KVRKLLRSLSG
+132 KIRKLLRTLSG

-163 LTTSLQEDKIP
+163 LNGNEFENKKP

-206 GTTNRCRLSD
+206 GTTNRCRLAD
-216 YEEALTENTAA
+216 YEQALTENTAA

-235 YEIKGFTESVSVGK
+235 YEIQGFTEEVSVEIL
-249 MAGLAHSK
+249 AQLAHSK
-257 GLFCFH
+257 GLLCFH
-263 DWGSGSFYRFKQRGL
+263 DWGSGSFYKFRQRGL
-278 SEYATAEQELAAG
+278 SEYSTAEQELSAG
-291 PDLLAFS
+291 PDLLTFS

-319 KLRKHAL
+319 KLRQHAL

-332 DKVTLGLLEETLE
+332 DKVTLGLFEATLE
-345 AYLDLKRLPEQ
+345 AYLDLKTLAEN

-362 LELTVEEIRKTVKL
+362 LELTREEIREKVNN
-376 FLKRLKLPNKSV
+376 FLKLLKLPDITDW
-388 LKCELRKTESRTGG
+388 KCELRETESRTGG

-415 VLSHPEWSAN
+415 ILSHPQKSAN
-425 DLQEWFR
+425 ELQNWFR
-432 SQPVPIIVRVHEE
+432 SQAVPVIVRIHED

-455 PHDSDELMSVI
+455 PQDNEELLRVLSV
-466 TRLI
+466 LIST

>member
-1 MRVMGNSITFK
+1 MSYQ
-12 NLPSITECDAFLRQQ
+12 NLPSITECDTFLKEQK
-27 NLSYGKAVRE
+27 LPHGKAVRE
-37 QVNIVLNQVR
+37 QVNIVLDQLR
-47 QEISKK
+47 TEISKNPHK
-53 KTGTVSYNNNQI
+53 AVLGANAEI
-65 LERVAAQVRIQ
+65 LERVAAQVRNQ
-76 SKGVQRV
+76 SQTTQRV

-93 NLGRAPLSAE
+93 NLGRAPLSE
-103 LLANALPRMSSYSTL
+103 NLLRKVLPSMSSYSTL
-118 EFDLSTGKRGSRDS
+118 ELDLSTGKRGSRDS
-132 KVRKLLRSLSG
+132 KIRKMLRTLSG

-163 LTTSLQEDKIP
+163 LNGNEFENKKP

-206 GTTNRCRLSD
+206 GTTNRCRLAD
-216 YEEALTENTAA
+216 YEQALTENTAA

-235 YEIKGFTESVSVGK
+235 YEIQGFTEEVSVEIL
-249 MAGLAHSK
+249 AQLAHSK
-257 GLFCFH
+257 GLLCFH
-263 DWGSGSFYRFKQRGL
+263 DWGSGSFYKFRQRGL
-278 SEYATAEQELAAG
+278 SEYSTAEQELSAG
-291 PDLLAFS
+291 PDLLTFS

-319 KLRKHAL
+319 KLRQHAL

-332 DKVTLGLLEETLE
+332 DKVTLGLFEATLE
-345 AYLDLKRLPEQ
+345 AYLDLKTLAEN

-362 LELTVEEIRKTVKL
+362 LELTREEIREKVNN
-376 FLKRLKLPNKSV
+376 FLKLLKLPDITDW
-388 LKCELRKTESRTGG
+388 KCELRETESRTGG

-415 VLSHPEWSAN
+415 ILSHPQKSAN
-425 DLQEWFR
+425 ELQNWFR
-432 SQPVPIIVRVHEE
+432 SQTVPVIVRIHED

-455 PHDSDELMSVI
+455 PQDNEELLRVLSV
-466 TRLI
+466 LIST

>member
-1 MRVMGNSITFK
+1 MSYQ
-12 NLPSITECDAFLRQQ
+12 NLPSITECDTFLKEQK
-27 NLSYGKAVRE
+27 LPHGKAVRE
-37 QVNIVLNQVR
+37 QVNIVLDQLR
-47 QEISKK
+47 TEISKNPDK
-53 KTGTVSYNNNQI
+53 AVLGANAEI
-65 LERVAAQVRIQ
+65 LERVAEQVRNQ
-76 SKGVQRV
+76 SQTTQRV

-93 NLGRAPLSAE
+93 NLGRAPLSE
-103 LLANALPRMSSYSTL
+103 SLLRKVLPSMSSYSTL
-118 EFDLSTGKRGSRDS
+118 ELDLSTGKRGSRDS
-132 KVRKLLRSLSG
+132 KIRKLLRTLSG

-163 LTTSLQEDKIP
+163 LNGNEFENKKP

-206 GTTNRCRLSD
+206 GTTNRCRLAD
-216 YEEALTENTAA
+216 YEQALTENTAA

-235 YEIKGFTESVSVGK
+235 YEIQGFTEEVSVEK
-249 MAGLAHSK
+249 MAQLAHSK
-257 GLFCFH
+257 GLLCFH
-263 DWGSGSFYRFKQRGL
+263 DWGSGSFYKFRQRGL
-278 SEYATAEQELAAG
+278 SEYSTAEQELSAG
-291 PDLLAFS
+291 PDLLTFS

-319 KLRKHAL
+319 KLRQHAL

-332 DKVTLGLLEETLE
+332 DKVTLGLFEATLE
-345 AYLDLKRLPEQ
+345 AYLDLKTLAEN

-362 LELTVEEIRKTVKL
+362 LELTREDIRKKVNV
-376 FLKRLKLPNKSV
+376 FLKLLKLPDNTAW
-388 LKCELRKTESRTGG
+388 KCELRETESRTGG

-415 VLSHPEWSAN
+415 ILSHPQKSAN
-425 DLQEWFR
+425 ELQNWFR
-432 SQPVPIIVRVHEE
+432 SQTVPVIVRIHED

-455 PHDSDELMSVI
+455 PQDNEELLRVLSV
-466 TRLI
+466 LISN

>member
-1 MRVMGNSITFK
+1 MSYQ
-12 NLPSITECDAFLRQQ
+12 NLPSITECDTFLKEH
-27 NLSYGKAVRE
+27 NLPHGKAVRE
-37 QVNIVLNQVR
+37 QVNIVLEQVR
-47 QEISKK
+47 TEISKNPHIA
-53 KTGTVSYNNNQI
+53 VLSANAEI
-65 LERVAAQVRIQ
+65 LERVAALVRNQ
-76 SKGVQRV
+76 SQTTQRV

-93 NLGRAPLSAE
+93 NLGRAPLSE
-103 LLANALPRMSSYSTL
+103 NLLRKVLPSMSSYSTL
-118 EFDLSTGKRGSRDS
+118 ELDLSTGKRGSRDS
-132 KVRKLLRSLSG
+132 KIRKLLRTLSG

-163 LTTSLQEDKIP
+163 LNGNEFENKKP

-206 GTTNRCRLSD
+206 GTTNRCRLAD
-216 YEEALTENTAA
+216 YEQALTENTAA

-235 YEIKGFTESVSVGK
+235 YEIQGFTEEVSVEK
-249 MAGLAHSK
+249 MAQLAHSK
-257 GLFCFH
+257 GLLCFH
-263 DWGSGSFYRFKQRGL
+263 DWGSGSFYKFRQRGL
-278 SEYATAEQELAAG
+278 SEYSTAEQELSAG

-319 KLRKHAL
+319 KLRQHAL

-332 DKVTLGLLEETLE
+332 DKVTLGLFEATLE
-345 AYLDLKRLPEQ
+345 AYLDLKTLAEN

-362 LELTVEEIRKTVKL
+362 LELTREEIREKVNN
-376 FLKRLKLPNKSV
+376 FLKLLKLPDITDW
-388 LKCELRKTESRTGG
+388 KCELRETESRTGG

-415 VLSHPEWSAN
+415 ILSHPQKSAN
-425 DLQEWFR
+425 ELQNWFR
-432 SQPVPIIVRVHEE
+432 SQTVPVIVRIHEDH
-445 QIWLD
+445 IWLD

-455 PHDSDELMSVI
+455 PQDNEELLRVLSV
-466 TRLI
+466 LIST

>member
-1 MRVMGNSITFK
+1 MSYQ
-12 NLPSITECDAFLRQQ
+12 NLPSITECDTFLKQQ
-27 NLSYGKAVRE
+27 KLPHGKAVRE
-37 QVNIVLNQVR
+37 QVNIVLDQVR
-47 QEISKK
+47 TEISKNPDK
-53 KTGTVSYNNNQI
+53 SVSDANAGI
-65 LERVAAQVRIQ
+65 LERIAAQVRNQ
-76 SKGVQRV
+76 SQTMQRV

-93 NLGRAPLSAE
+93 NLGRAPLSE
-103 LLANALPRMSSYSTL
+103 ILLRKVLPGMSSYSSL

-163 LTTSLQEDKIP
+163 LNGNEPEGKKA

-206 GTTNRCRLSD
+206 GTTNRCRLAD
-216 YEEALTENTAA
+216 YEQALTENTAA

-235 YEIKGFTESVSVGK
+235 YEIHGFTESVSVEK
-249 MAGLAHSK
+249 MAKLAHSK
-257 GLFCFH
+257 GLLCFH
-263 DWGSGSFYRFKQRGL
+263 DWGSGSFYKFRQRGL
-278 SEYATAEQELAAG
+278 SEYSTAEQELSAG

-319 KLRKHAL
+319 KLRNHTL

-332 DKVTLGLLEETLE
+332 DKVTLGLFEATLE
-345 AYLDLKRLPEQ
+345 AYLDLKTLAEK

-362 LELTVEEIRKTVKL
+362 LELTRYEIREKVND
-376 FLKRLKLPNKSV
+376 FLKLLNLPENTAW
-388 LKCELRKTESRTGG
+388 KCELRDTESRTGG

-415 VLSHPEWSAN
+415 VLSHADRSSNE
-425 DLQEWFR
+425 LQDWFR
-432 SQPVPIIVRVHEE
+432 SRSIPVIVRIHED

-455 PHDSDELMSVI
+455 PQDHEELLSVF
-466 TRLI
+466 TRLFSA

>member
-1 MRVMGNSITFK
+1 MGKAMAYK
-12 NLPSITECDAFLRQQ
+12 NLPSITECDSFLRRQ
-27 NLSYGKAVRE
+27 NLAYGKSVRE
-37 QVNIVLNQVR
+37 IVNSVLNQVR
-47 QEISKK
+47 QEIYQK
-53 KTGTVSYNNNQI
+53 KTGSVSYNNTQI
-65 LERVAAQVRIQ
+65 LERVAAKVRIQ
-76 SKGVQRV
+76 STGSQRV

-163 LTTSLQEDKIP
+163 LTTSLQGDKLP

-206 GTTNRCRLSD
+206 GTTNRCRISD
-216 YEEALTENTAA
+216 YEQALTENTAA

-235 YEIKGFTESVSVGK
+235 YEIQGFTESVSVRK
-249 MAGLAHSK
+249 MAELAHTK

-263 DWGSGSFYRFKQRGL
+263 DWGSGSFYRFKQPGL
-278 SEYATAEQELAAG
+278 SEYTTAEQELAAG

-298 GDKLLGGIQAGVL
+298 GDKLLGGIQAGLL

>member
-1 MRVMGNSITFK
+1 MSYQ
-12 NLPSITECDAFLRQQ
+12 NLPSITECDTFLKEQK
-27 NLSYGKAVRE
+27 LPHGKAVRE
-37 QVNIVLNQVR
+37 QVNIVLDQLR
-47 QEISKK
+47 TEISKNPHK
-53 KTGTVSYNNNQI
+53 AVLGANAEI
-65 LERVAAQVRIQ
+65 LERVAAQVRNQ
-76 SKGVQRV
+76 SQTTQRV

-93 NLGRAPLSAE
+93 NLGRAPLSE
-103 LLANALPRMSSYSTL
+103 NLLRKVLPSMSSYSTL
-118 EFDLSTGKRGSRDS
+118 ELDLSTGKRGSRDS
-132 KVRKLLRSLSG
+132 KIRKLLRTLSG

-163 LTTSLQEDKIP
+163 LNGNEFENKKP

-206 GTTNRCRLSD
+206 GTTNRCRLAD
-216 YEEALTENTAA
+216 YEQALTENTAA

-235 YEIKGFTESVSVGK
+235 YEIQGFTEEVSVEIL
-249 MAGLAHSK
+249 AQLAHSK
-257 GLFCFH
+257 GLLCFH
-263 DWGSGSFYRFKQRGL
+263 DWGSGSFYKFRQRGL
-278 SEYATAEQELAAG
+278 SEYSTAEQELSAG

-319 KLRKHAL
+319 KLRQHAL

-332 DKVTLGLLEETLE
+332 DKVTLGLFEATLE
-345 AYLDLKRLPEQ
+345 AYLDLKTLAEN

-362 LELTVEEIRKTVKL
+362 LELTREDIRKKVNV
-376 FLKRLKLPNKSV
+376 FLKLLKLPDNTAW
-388 LKCELRKTESRTGG
+388 KCELRETESRTGG

-415 VLSHPEWSAN
+415 ILSHPQKSAN
-425 DLQEWFR
+425 ELQNWFR
-432 SQPVPIIVRVHEE
+432 SQTVPVIVRIHEDH
-445 QIWLD
+445 IWLD

-455 PHDSDELMSVI
+455 PQDNEELLRVLSV
-466 TRLI
+466 LIST

>member
-1 MRVMGNSITFK
+1 MGKAMAYK
-12 NLPSITECDAFLRQQ
+12 NLPSITECDSFLRRQ
-27 NLSYGKAVRE
+27 NLAYGKSVRE
-37 QVNIVLNQVR
+37 IVNSVLNQVR
-47 QEISKK
+47 QEIYQK
-53 KTGTVSYNNNQI
+53 KTGSVSYNNTQI
-65 LERVAAQVRIQ
+65 LERVAA
-76 SKGVQRV
+76 KGRTQCTGSQRV

-93 NLGRAPLSAE
+93 NLGRAPLSTD

-191 IPDIMREAGVKLVEV
+191 IPDIMREAGVKMVEV

-332 DKVTLGLLEETLE
+332 DKVTLALLEETLE
-345 AYLDLKRLPEQ
+345 VYLDLKRLPEL
-356 VPTVGL
+356 VPTVGM
-362 LELTVEEIRKTVKL
+362 LELTVEEIRNQVNL
-376 FLKRLKLPNKSV
+376 FLKKLKRPNKSAW
-388 LKCELRKTESRTGG
+388 KFELHKTESRTGG
-402 GALPELPIESAAL
+402 GALPEIPLESAAL

-432 SQPVPIIVRVHEE
+432 SQPVPVIVRVHEE

>member
-1 MRVMGNSITFK
+1 MSYQ
-12 NLPSITECDAFLRQQ
+12 NLPSITECDTFLKEQK
-27 NLSYGKAVRE
+27 LPHGKAVRE
-37 QVNIVLNQVR
+37 QVNIVLDQLR
-47 QEISKK
+47 TEISKNPHK
-53 KTGTVSYNNNQI
+53 AVLGANAEI
-65 LERVAAQVRIQ
+65 LQRVAAQVRNQ
-76 SKGVQRV
+76 SQTTQRV

-93 NLGRAPLSAE
+93 NLGRAPLSE
-103 LLANALPRMSSYSTL
+103 SLLRKVLPSMSSYSTL
-118 EFDLSTGKRGSRDS
+118 ELDLSTGKRGSRDS
-132 KVRKLLRSLSG
+132 KIRKLLRTLSG

-163 LTTSLQEDKIP
+163 LNGNEFENKKP

-206 GTTNRCRLSD
+206 GTTNRCRLAD
-216 YEEALTENTAA
+216 YEQALTENTAA

-235 YEIKGFTESVSVGK
+235 YEIQGFTEEVSVEK
-249 MAGLAHSK
+249 MAQLAHSK
-257 GLFCFH
+257 GLLCFH
-263 DWGSGSFYRFKQRGL
+263 DWGSGSFYKFRQRGL
-278 SEYATAEQELAAG
+278 SEYSTAEQELSAG
-291 PDLLAFS
+291 PDLLTFS

-319 KLRKHAL
+319 KLRQHAL

-332 DKVTLGLLEETLE
+332 DKVTLGLFEATLE
-345 AYLDLKRLPEQ
+345 AYLDLKTLAEN

-362 LELTVEEIRKTVKL
+362 LELTREDIRKKVNV
-376 FLKRLKLPNKSV
+376 FLKLLKLPDNTAW
-388 LKCELRKTESRTGG
+388 KCELRETESRTGG

-415 VLSHPEWSAN
+415 ILSHPQKSAN
-425 DLQEWFR
+425 ELQNWFR
-432 SQPVPIIVRVHEE
+432 SQAVPVIVRIHED

-455 PHDSDELMSVI
+455 PQDNEELLRVLSV
-466 TRLI
+466 LISN

>member
-1 MRVMGNSITFK
+1 MSYQ
-12 NLPSITECDAFLRQQ
+12 NLPSITECDTFLKEQK
-27 NLSYGKAVRE
+27 LPHGKAVRE
-37 QVNIVLNQVR
+37 QVNIVLDQLR
-47 QEISKK
+47 TEISKNPHK
-53 KTGTVSYNNNQI
+53 AVLGANAEI
-65 LERVAAQVRIQ
+65 LERVAAQVRNQ
-76 SKGVQRV
+76 SQTTQRV

-93 NLGRAPLSAE
+93 NLGRAPLSE
-103 LLANALPRMSSYSTL
+103 SLLRKVLPSMSSYSTL
-118 EFDLSTGKRGSRDS
+118 ELDLSTGKRGSRDS
-132 KVRKLLRSLSG
+132 KIRKLLRTLSG

-163 LTTSLQEDKIP
+163 LNGNEFENKKP

-206 GTTNRCRLSD
+206 GTTNRCRLAD
-216 YEEALTENTAA
+216 YEQALTENTAA

-235 YEIKGFTESVSVGK
+235 YEIQGFTEEVSVEIL
-249 MAGLAHSK
+249 AQLAHSK
-257 GLFCFH
+257 GLLCFH
-263 DWGSGSFYRFKQRGL
+263 DWGSGSFYKFRQRGL
-278 SEYATAEQELAAG
+278 SEYSTAEQELSAG
-291 PDLLAFS
+291 PDLLTFS

-319 KLRKHAL
+319 KLRQHAL

-332 DKVTLGLLEETLE
+332 DKVTLGLFEATLE
-345 AYLDLKRLPEQ
+345 AYLDLKTLAEN

-362 LELTVEEIRKTVKL
+362 LELTREDIRKKVNV
-376 FLKRLKLPNKSV
+376 FLKLLKLPDNTAW
-388 LKCELRKTESRTGG
+388 KCELRETESRTGG

-415 VLSHPEWSAN
+415 ILSHPQKSAN
-425 DLQEWFR
+425 ELQNWFR
-432 SQPVPIIVRVHEE
+432 SQTVPVIVRIHED

-455 PHDSDELMSVI
+455 PQDNEELLRVLSV
-466 TRLI
+466 LIST

>member
-93 NLGRAPLSAE
+93 NLGRAPLSVN
-103 LLANALPRMSSYSTL
+103 LLAKVLPRMSSYSTL
-118 EFDLSTGKRGSRDS
+118 EYDLSTGKRGTRDS

-163 LTTSLQEDKIP
+163 LTTGLPEDKTP

-278 SEYATAEQELAAG
+278 SEYATVEQELAAG

-332 DKVTLGLLEETLE
+332 DKVTLALLEETLE
-345 AYLDLKRLPEQ
+345 VYLDLKRLPEL
-356 VPTVGL
+356 VPTVGM
-362 LELTVEEIRKTVKL
+362 LELTVEEIQKQVKL
-376 FLKRLKLPNKSV
+376 FLEKLKLPNKSAW
-388 LKCELRKTESRTGG
+388 KCELHKTESRTGG
-402 GALPELPIESAAL
+402 GALPELPLESAAL